1 MWLKKA
7 DGQKIEKLIAAP
19 LPCSLSSLG
28 RLSNGF
34 LIIAKEGIH
43 FNKPFN
49 KIFLIPSLLEH
60 EIVSPHPTHRQ
71 P

>member
-1 MWLKKA
+1 MWVKKA

-19 LPCSLSSLG
+19 PFCSLSRLG

-34 LIIAKEGIH
+34 LTIAKEDIR

-49 KIFLIPSLLEH
+49 KISLLPSHLEH